1 MVGNSIKRAGNCYEY
16 DSTAR
21 VGPFREEQPMRTK
34 LAIGVACAAL
44 FVAAV
49 PAWAHHAFSAE
60 FDVKKPIHFT
70 GVITKV
76 ELVNPHAWFHV
87 DVKGPDGKVTS
98 WMIEAGTPNVLLRRG
113 FTKNT
118 IPLGTEVVVDGFQA
132 KDGSSKGSGRDIT
145 LPDGRKLLI
154 GSEGA
159 GAPDGDNKK

>member
-1 MVGNSIKRAGNCYEY
+1 MRSRPAIAVAG
-16 DSTAR
+16 
-21 VGPFREEQPMRTK
+21 
-34 LAIGVACAAL
+34 AIL

-49 PAWAHHAFSAE
+49 PALAHHAFSSE

-87 DVKGPDGKVTS
+87 DVTGPDGKVTS

-113 FTKNT
+113 FTKNS
-118 IPLGTEVVVDGFQA
+118 IPVGTQVVVDGFQA
-132 KDGSSKGSGRDIT
+132 KDGSSKGSGRDLT

-154 GSEGA
+154 GSDGA
-159 GAPDGDNKK
+159 GAPDGGEKK